1 MFSRVT
7 LLEVDV
13 VRTTV
18 KEALGVFNDRVL
30 PELRSQPGYEGVY
43 VFANAEGRGMIV
55 SFWSSDEAATAP
67 PAAAWYSR
75 QLEEHLTLFRS
86 PPGRESYEVLFADAP
101 VATPG

>member
-13 VRTTV
+13 VRTSV
-18 KEALGVFNDRVL
+18 EQALGIFSDRVL
-30 PELRSQPGYEGVY
+30 PELRRQPGYEGVY

-55 SFWSSDEAATAP
+55 SFWSSEEAA
-67 PAAAWYSR
+67 AAGAADDWYSQ

-86 PPGRESYEVLFADAP
+86 PPGRERYEVLFAEAP
-101 VATPG
+101 APAAG